1 MQRNP
6 ICGKYIFEKVG
17 ALYSLT
23 LAEFY
28 QQFLEETESINNTE
42 FIQSMYNDYNKEQ
55 SYKKC

>member
-28 QQFLEETESINNTE
+28 QQFLEETESINNIE
-42 FIQSMYNDYNKEQ
+42 FIQSIYNDYNKE
-55 SYKKC
+55 